1 MVEYDFKKI
10 NDYEI
15 LFLVNEK
22 NENAEE
28 ILINKYKNLINKY
41 IEEYKNI
48 AVQNGLEECDLYQEG
63 LLGLTNA
70 IKTFD
75 QSKEAS
81 FFTYANI
88 CIKTKIQTAIRNS
101 SSKKNIALNNKSNVE
116 PVYMALG
123 DQNNEIYID
132 DSNVSSGNVL
142 NIKNTGNKV
151 QMTTLDSFVEK
162 NNIKVGLIKT
172 DLEGFEQPFLR
183 GALNT
188 IKKQKPVLIISIY
201 HNYSDFFDIKPMI
214 EELDLGY
221 KFKILKSNDFN
232 IILET
237 KLIAEVY

>member
-28 ILINKYKNLINKY
+28 ILINKY

-101 SSKKNIALNNKSNVE
+101 SSKKNIALNQSVSLDNLINSDSTNYYDIICDSKNDISDKLLKQE
-116 PVYMALG
+116 EQQQLF
-123 DQNNEIYID
+123 QNIEKCLTPFEKQ
-132 DSNVSSGNVL
+132 VL
-142 NIKNTGNKV
+142 NLKTNSYSNDEIANMLQKDKRSIENAINRIRNKYR
-151 QMTTLDSFVEK
+151 
-162 NNIKVGLIKT
+162 NIKK
-172 DLEGFEQPFLR
+172 
-183 GALNT
+183 
-188 IKKQKPVLIISIY
+188 
-201 HNYSDFFDIKPMI
+201 
-214 EELDLGY
+214 EE
-221 KFKILKSNDFN
+221 
-232 IILET
+232 
-237 KLIAEVY
+237 

>member
-101 SSKKNIALNNKSNVE
+101 SSKKNIALNQSVSLDNLINSDSTNYYDIICDSKNDISDKLLKQE
-116 PVYMALG
+116 EQQQLF
-123 DQNNEIYID
+123 QNIEKCLTPFEKQ
-132 DSNVSSGNVL
+132 VL
-142 NIKNTGNKV
+142 NLKTNSYSNDEIANMLQKDKRSIENAINRIRNKYR
-151 QMTTLDSFVEK
+151 
-162 NNIKVGLIKT
+162 NIKK
-172 DLEGFEQPFLR
+172 
-183 GALNT
+183 
-188 IKKQKPVLIISIY
+188 
-201 HNYSDFFDIKPMI
+201 
-214 EELDLGY
+214 EEL
-221 KFKILKSNDFN
+221 
-232 IILET
+232 T
-237 KLIAEVY
+237 KEE

>member
-101 SSKKNIALNNKSNVE
+101 SSKKNIALNQSVSLDNLINSDSTNYYDIICDSKNDISDKLLKQE
-116 PVYMALG
+116 EQQQLF
-123 DQNNEIYID
+123 QNIEKCLTPFEKQ
-132 DSNVSSGNVL
+132 VL
-142 NIKNTGNKV
+142 NLKTDSYSNDEIANMLQKDKRSIENAINRIRNKYR
-151 QMTTLDSFVEK
+151 
-162 NNIKVGLIKT
+162 NIKK
-172 DLEGFEQPFLR
+172 
-183 GALNT
+183 
-188 IKKQKPVLIISIY
+188 
-201 HNYSDFFDIKPMI
+201 
-214 EELDLGY
+214 EE
-221 KFKILKSNDFN
+221 
-232 IILET
+232 
-237 KLIAEVY
+237 